1 MRTSRLMSHGNSGK
15 RLAILAFLAAVLAAA
30 FAPAAQAAP
39 GLITTFGERGTGPG
53 QFFYAGPT
61 AVDGADGNLIFVT
74 DYTEAF
80 DGRLREFDSSGTE
93 LGSAA
98 VSSYEH
104 GEELIDSIAVDESEH
119 RVYVLLAGVAAS
131 GEFAGQPITSRILA
145 YSTTP
150 NASGELVP
158 APGVTG
164 GVLYN
169 FTTSVGGLYDPQAM
183 AVDPGTHKLVIAGET
198 EPSVRASS
206 VLLYVTDAGAL
217 STEVT
222 GLIAAINPSG
232 GNYPPIAS
240 IAVGPDGTVYFP
252 FNWQSSATGA
262 SEHAILSTPRESTNV
277 TRFTTGSEELLA
289 EEGAVNGF
297 QGLGGS
303 LAVSS
308 DGLTLFVGEVAPGG
322 FTSRVRAYSIT
333 TGKQRYLYEGG
344 ECEMPRPSGMVALG
358 AGKEGFL
365 AATTVSGEAEGA
377 PVVHVF
383 GDNGVTACPSSSISA
398 TMGMAVNPSQL
409 VEGLVESPTITKG
422 ESRNFTINPAD
433 LHGDPVAEVD
443 WDFNGDG
450 IYETQVSGGEITIKH
465 KFTTTGTFHVGAKVI
480 LNTEPGQEVVTN
492 SESVE
497 VSPLAPTASFK
508 VSTKSPLTGEAVT
521 FDASESRD
529 LTGGPEG
536 EAVKLGETGTYRWDF
551 GDGSTLQTTKP
562 ITTHAFSTAG
572 AHTVKLTVVSHEGLT
587 SATPFTVAVT
597 AVAPTPPPGDGGGGG
612 GETTPPPST
621 TPPTTTPPV
630 TTPPTTTP
638 KVLTCK
644 KGFVKTKGKC
654 VKKSSHHKKKKKAK
668 K

>member
-1 MRTSRLMSHGNSGK
+1 MRKSRLMSHGNSGK

-53 QFFYAGPT
+53 QFFFAGPT
-61 AVDGADGNLIFVT
+61 AVDGADGNSIFVT

-80 DGRLREFDSSGTE
+80 DGRLREFDSSGNE

-104 GEELIDSIAVDESEH
+104 GEELIDSIAIDESEH
-119 RVYVLLAGVAAS
+119 RVYVLLAGLAAS
-131 GEFAGQPITSRILA
+131 GEFAGQPITTKILA

-150 NASGELVP
+150 NASGELVS

-164 GVLYN
+164 GVLRN
-169 FTTSVGGLYDPQAM
+169 FTADGGGIYAPQAL

-198 EPSVRASS
+198 QPSVVASS
-206 VLLYVTDAGAL
+206 ALLYVTDAGAL

-222 GLIAAINPSG
+222 GLFAAINPAAG
-232 GNYPPIAS
+232 LNYPIAS
-240 IAVGPDGTVYFP
+240 IAVGSDGTVYFP

-262 SEHAILSTPRESTNV
+262 SEHAILSTPRESATV
-277 TRFTTGSEELLA
+277 TRFTTESEKLLSEESAL
-289 EEGAVNGF
+289 GGF
-297 QGLGGS
+297 QGLGSS

-308 DGLTLFVGEVAPGG
+308 DGSTLFVGESNASESEPSG
-322 FTSRVRAYSIT
+322 SRVRAYSIA
-333 TGKQRYLYEGG
+333 TGRQRYLYEGG
-344 ECEMPRPSGMVALG
+344 DCALQRPMGMVALG
-358 AGKEGFL
+358 AGSDGFL
-365 AATTVSGEAEGA
+365 AATTVSREADGG

-383 GDNGVTACPSSSISA
+383 GDAGTTICPSTPVA
-398 TMGMAVNPSQL
+398 DVT
-409 VEGLVESPTITKG
+409 VEGTGGTTVTKG
-422 ESRNFTINPAD
+422 ESRTFAIDPSG
-433 LHGDPVAEVD
+433 LHGFPATEVD
-443 WDFNGDG
+443 WDLDGDG
-450 IYETQVSGGEITIKH
+450 TYETQVSGGALTVTH
-465 KFTTTGTFHVGAKVI
+465 KFNTSGTFHVAAKVV
-480 LNTEPGQEVVTN
+480 LENGEEPLSDPQAVQ
-492 SESVE
+492 
-497 VSPLAPTASFK
+497 VSGLAPTASFK
-508 VSTKSPLTGEAVT
+508 VSNKSPLTGEAVT

-529 LTGGPEG
+529 QTGGPEG

-562 ITTHAFSTAG
+562 TTTHTFTTAG

-597 AVAPTPPPGDGGGGG
+597 AVAPPPPPTDGGGG

-644 KGFVKTKGKC
+644 KGFVKSKGKC
-654 VKKSSHHKKKKKAK
+654 VKKPAHHKKKKKK
-668 K
+668 